1 MKDFQFGYDFK
12 ESLIKHVPWVAKA
25 TIALS
30 GQNLFT
36 ISETTKLQGFESRK
50 FIRTTLWISE
60 RKSLCNKFEFRILN
74 KEKDMINK
82 YIRILY
88 VGLAITGITTSCDVM
103 DTKPFE
109 SYNEETVWENEETI
123 EAFIMKSYNG
133 TITHFTGNSAS
144 WEALTP
150 NGCRCDQYDNSIDNT
165 ATETGIDSYSDYGF
179 GRSVNNGSV
188 T

>member
-1 MKDFQFGYDFK
+1 
-12 ESLIKHVPWVAKA
+12 
-25 TIALS
+25 
-30 GQNLFT
+30 
-36 ISETTKLQGFESRK
+36 
-50 FIRTTLWISE
+50 
-60 RKSLCNKFEFRILN
+60 
-74 KEKDMINK
+74 MINK

-165 ATETGIDSYSDYGF
+165 AIQQKS
-179 GRSVNNGSV
+179 
-188 T
+188 